1 MIKTNLKL
9 NKLDQDELVGKNT
22 DELRE
27 YAIRFN
33 EEQAE
38 LLRLR
43 KEEQVKAQTE
53 IIEDTEEKE

>member
-1 MIKTNLKL
+1 MIKTDLKL
-9 NKLDQDELVGKNT
+9 KKLDQDELVGKNT